1 MNKYNVLVTA
11 CGGDIGYSIYKILK
25 NQEFINQLVCCD
37 ISAKNPIAYLSKNFE
52 IVEKATS
59 KGYISSLENL
69 VEKYKLDI
77 IIPVSEPELRFLNE
91 NDIRTIAGAKVIMAS
106 KMAMDIGFDKFKTTE
121 FLKNNEL
128 PYPKTYKIG
137 DVIEL
142 EYPYILKDPKGCG
155 SKGICLIENDLDF
168 QYYSSKYKD
177 YIAQEYVEGD
187 EYTCGLYRYNNETR
201 CIIFKRELK
210 GGLTGYGELVKNPKI
225 EELLVSVAEKICL
238 EGAIN
243 VQLRMNA
250 DNVPIIFEINPRFSS
265 TVLFRDRLGF
275 KDLIWSIK
283 DSLNLDKEHF
293 IPSDNKVVFFK
304 IFDEIIQRKD

>member
-1 MNKYNVLVTA
+1 M
-11 CGGDIGYSIYKILK
+11 S
-25 NQEFINQLVCCD
+25 
-37 ISAKNPIAYLSKNFE
+37 
-52 IVEKATS
+52 
-59 KGYISSLENL
+59 
-69 VEKYKLDI
+69 
-77 IIPVSEPELRFLNE
+77 
-91 NDIRTIAGAKVIMAS
+91 
-106 KMAMDIGFDKFKTTE
+106 
-121 FLKNNEL
+121 
-128 PYPKTYKIG
+128 
-137 DVIEL
+137 
-142 EYPYILKDPKGCG
+142 GCG

-187 EYTCGLYRYNNETR
+187 EYTCGLYRYNNETI
-201 CIIFKRELK
+201 CIVFKRELK